1 MVSFISFS
9 ILADVAGSS
18 GEHWAM
24 LAPTSTAEEL
34 LRTSLKQ
41 PPTVEIAQGVQ
52 LAAQEIL
59 DVDDLFQHPYTPSN
73 QVIGLNTWTIQRTE
87 LKGLTANVVH

>member
-1 MVSFISFS
+1 M
-9 ILADVAGSS
+9 
-18 GEHWAM
+18 HWAM

-41 PPTVEIAQGVQ
+41 PPTVEIVQGVQ
-52 LAAQEIL
+52 LAAQEI

-73 QVIGLNTWTIQRTE
+73 QVIGLNT
-87 LKGLTANVVH
+87 